1 MTKKLPRD
9 QIKYPRINEND
20 RHLIE
25 HMWNDEKLTQSEIA
39 RKLNRSQSA
48 ISRELKQGNIFDF
61 SNLSKR
67 QLYNLEIHSR
77 IKYSA
82 LRGQFIATQR
92 SVRRGNGSKLLTDE
106 LKELIEHWVNV
117 EHWTPEQIAEAHVS
131 DIEVSASTIRNWAR
145 QGKIYLRPYYRKRAN
160 NTDAE
165 KVKIKT
171 QYQKQR
177 EIDRLRSKLK
187 SQGILVRHSIY
198 ERPPKINTRRQF
210 GHWEIDLVLPAKGKN
225 GGINDKSAILTLV
238 ERKTRFYVLVKIDS
252 KQSFDVIKGFRYFY
266 KNYGK
271 WVRTI
276 TADNGIEFMS
286 WDFLEVVQQ
295 EYKTKIYYATPSS
308 PQERGTNEYKNREL
322 RVFIPKKTTFR
333 TIKQKDL
340 EVIADKINRKPI
352 RIALQGSTPY
362 ERFNKE
368 YRNMERYKERY
379 IKQKIKKY
387 EQKLA
392 EEINALKDVN
402 LTDIDADK
410 DVKVDIDDIS

>member
-1 MTKKLPRD
+1 MTKKLPPD
-9 QIKYPRINEND
+9 QVKYPRIHEND

-210 GHWEIDLVLPAKGKN
+210 GHWE
-225 GGINDKSAILTLV
+225 
-238 ERKTRFYVLVKIDS
+238 
-252 KQSFDVIKGFRYFY
+252 
-266 KNYGK
+266 
-271 WVRTI
+271 
-276 TADNGIEFMS
+276 
-286 WDFLEVVQQ
+286 
-295 EYKTKIYYATPSS
+295 
-308 PQERGTNEYKNREL
+308 
-322 RVFIPKKTTFR
+322 
-333 TIKQKDL
+333 
-340 EVIADKINRKPI
+340 
-352 RIALQGSTPY
+352 
-362 ERFNKE
+362 
-368 YRNMERYKERY
+368 
-379 IKQKIKKY
+379 
-387 EQKLA
+387 
-392 EEINALKDVN
+392 
-402 LTDIDADK
+402 
-410 DVKVDIDDIS
+410 

>member
-1 MTKKLPRD
+1 M
-9 QIKYPRINEND
+9 
-20 RHLIE
+20 
-25 HMWNDEKLTQSEIA
+25 
-39 RKLNRSQSA
+39 
-48 ISRELKQGNIFDF
+48 
-61 SNLSKR
+61 
-67 QLYNLEIHSR
+67 
-77 IKYSA
+77 
-82 LRGQFIATQR
+82 
-92 SVRRGNGSKLLTDE
+92 RRGNGSKLLTDE

-131 DIEVSASTIRNWAR
+131 DIEVSASTIRNWGK
-145 QGKIYLRPYYRKRAN
+145 QGKIYLRPYYRKRAH

-225 GGINDKSAILTLV
+225 GEINDKSAILTLV

-340 EVIADKINRKPI
+340 EVIADKINRKPM

>member
-25 HMWNDEKLTQSEIA
+25 HMWNDEKYSQSDIA

-225 GGINDKSAILTLV
+225 GEINDKSAILTLV

-340 EVIADKINRKPI
+340 EVIADKINRKPM
-352 RIALQGSTPY
+352 RIALQG
-362 ERFNKE
+362 
-368 YRNMERYKERY
+368 
-379 IKQKIKKY
+379 
-387 EQKLA
+387 
-392 EEINALKDVN
+392 
-402 LTDIDADK
+402 
-410 DVKVDIDDIS
+410 